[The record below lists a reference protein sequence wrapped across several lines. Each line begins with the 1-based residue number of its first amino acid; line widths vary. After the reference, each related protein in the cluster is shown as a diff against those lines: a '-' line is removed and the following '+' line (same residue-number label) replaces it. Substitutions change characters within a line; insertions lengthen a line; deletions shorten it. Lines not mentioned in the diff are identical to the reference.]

1 VFNLLGD
8 GNIAR
13 AVQGEKIGTMVAHG
27 QGHARGQGESL

>member
-13 AVQGEKIGTMVAHG
+13 AVTGEKIGTVIGPDA
-27 QGHARGQGESL
+27 